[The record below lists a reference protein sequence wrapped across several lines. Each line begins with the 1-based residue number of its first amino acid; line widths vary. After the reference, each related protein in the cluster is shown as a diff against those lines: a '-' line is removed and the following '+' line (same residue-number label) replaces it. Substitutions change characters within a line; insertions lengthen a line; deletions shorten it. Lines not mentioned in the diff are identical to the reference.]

1 MSNDIF
7 ESVSQ
12 RVCGEETPQNR
23 RIRQVADELRRR
35 CELYE
40 AQFRDGEK
48 DVNHLDI
55 EQRVAEQYA
64 KEKGLWFP
72 IDKVFDLG
80 TPGPSGNEND
90 TYVKEDIIYKVNNLL
105 NCGSILRLFD
115 KMLWH
120 NDLFYDTAYSFY
132 AFTGFDSRTV
142 MPVFQQRLVKYAQ
155 PATPIEIET
164 FMAALGFTK
173 KNNEGRF
180 VNNMYE
186 VWDLVPKNVLKDKDG
201 DMYVVDAEIRKLND
215 IVNH

>member
-1 MSNDIF
+1 MSNDIP
-7 ESVSQ
+7 EPVSQ
-12 RVCGEETPQNR
+12 RGCVEETPPNR
-23 RIRQVADELRRR
+23 IIRQVANELCRR

-48 DVNHLDI
+48 DVNHLDV

-64 KEKGLWFP
+64 KENGLWIP

-132 AFTGFDSRTV
+132 AYICKQNTTIMSF
-142 MPVFQQRLVKYAQ
+142 A
-155 PATPIEIET
+155 
-164 FMAALGFTK
+164 
-173 KNNEGRF
+173 KNR
-180 VNNMYE
+180 
-186 VWDLVPKNVLKDKDG
+186 
-201 DMYVVDAEIRKLND
+201 
-215 IVNH
+215 

>member
-1 MSNDIF
+1 MSNDIL

-12 RVCGEETPQNR
+12 RGSGEETPQNR
-23 RIRQVADELRRR
+23 RIRQVADELRGR

-40 AQFRDGEK
+40 AQLRDGEK
-48 DVNHLDI
+48 DVKHLDI

-64 KEKGLWFP
+64 KENGIWLS

-80 TPGPSGNEND
+80 TPGPCGNEND
-90 TYVKEDIIYKVNNLL
+90 TYVKDDMIYKVNNLL

-115 KMLWH
+115 KLLWH

-132 AFTGFDSRTV
+132 AFTGFDGRTV
-142 MPVFQQRLVKYAQ
+142 MPVFVQRLVKNAQ

-164 FMAALGFTK
+164 YMTAIGFTK

-180 VNNMYE
+180 TNNMYE
-186 VWDLVPKNVLKDKDG
+186 VWDLVPRNVLKDNDG
-201 DMYVVDAEIRKLND
+201 DIYVVDAEIKILNND
-215 IVNH
+215 

>member
-1 MSNDIF
+1 MKYDLSQPI
-7 ESVSQ
+7 SQ
-12 RVCGEETPQNR
+12 RGSGEETPQNR
-23 RIRQVADELRRR
+23 RIRQVADELRGR

-40 AQFRDGEK
+40 AQLRDGEK

-64 KEKGLWFP
+64 KENGIWLS

-80 TPGPSGNEND
+80 TPGPCGNEND
-90 TYVKEDIIYKVNNLL
+90 TYVKDDMIYKVNNLL

-115 KMLWH
+115 KLHWH

-132 AFTGFDSRTV
+132 AFTGFDGRTV
-142 MPVFQQRLVKYAQ
+142 MPVFVQRLVKNAQ

-164 FMAALGFTK
+164 YMTAIGFTK

-180 VNNMYE
+180 ANSMYE
-186 VWDLVPKNVLKDKDG
+186 VWDLVPRNVLKDNDG
-201 DMYVVDAEIRKLND
+201 DIYVVDAEIKGL
-215 IVNH
+215 

>member
-1 MSNDIF
+1 MKYDLSQPI
-7 ESVSQ
+7 SQ
-12 RVCGEETPQNR
+12 RGSGEETPQNR
-23 RIRQVADELRRR
+23 RIRQVADELCGR

-64 KEKGLWFP
+64 KENGIWLS

-80 TPGPSGNEND
+80 TPGPCGNEND
-90 TYVKEDIIYKVNNLL
+90 TYVKDDMIYKVNNLL
-105 NCGSILRLFD
+105 NCGSILCLFD
-115 KMLWH
+115 KLLWH

-132 AFTGFDSRTV
+132 AFTGFDGRTV
-142 MPVFQQRLVKYAQ
+142 MPVFVQRLVKNAQ

-164 FMAALGFTK
+164 YMAAIGFTK

-180 VNNMYE
+180 TNNMYE
-186 VWDLVPKNVLKDKDG
+186 VWDLVPRNVLKDNDG
-201 DMYVVDAEIRKLND
+201 DIYVVDAEIKGEIKGL
-215 IVNH
+215 

>member
-1 MSNDIF
+1 MSNDIL

-48 DVNHLDI
+48 DVNNLDV
-55 EQRVAEQYA
+55 EQRVAEQFA
-64 KEKGLWFP
+64 KENGLWIS

-132 AFTGFDSRTV
+132 AFTGFDGRTV

-173 KNNEGRF
+173 RNNEGLY

-201 DMYVVDAEIRKLND
+201 DMYVVDAEIKKQ
-215 IVNH
+215 

>member
-1 MSNDIF
+1 MSNDIP
-7 ESVSQ
+7 EPVSQ
-12 RVCGEETPQNR
+12 RGCGEETPQNR
-23 RIRQVADELRRR
+23 RIRQVADELCRR

-40 AQFRDGEK
+40 AQFRDGK
-48 DVNHLDI
+48 NDVNRLDV

-64 KEKGLWFP
+64 KENGLWFP

-132 AFTGFDSRTV
+132 AFTGFDGRTV
-142 MPVFQQRLVKYAQ
+142 MPVFQQRLVKDAQ
-155 PATPIEIET
+155 PATSIEIET

-173 KNNEGRF
+173 RNNEGRF

-201 DMYVVDAEIRKLND
+201 DMYVVDAEIRKQ
-215 IVNH
+215 

>member
-1 MSNDIF
+1 MKYDLSQPI
-7 ESVSQ
+7 SQ
-12 RVCGEETPQNR
+12 RGSGEETPQNR
-23 RIRQVADELRRR
+23 RIRQVADELRGR

-40 AQFRDGEK
+40 AQLRDGEK

-64 KEKGLWFP
+64 KENGIWLS

-80 TPGPSGNEND
+80 TPGPCGNEND
-90 TYVKEDIIYKVNNLL
+90 TYVKDDMIYKVNNLL

-115 KMLWH
+115 KLLWH

-132 AFTGFDSRTV
+132 AFTGFDGRTV
-142 MPVFQQRLVKYAQ
+142 MPVFVQRLVKNAQ

-164 FMAALGFTK
+164 YMAAIGFTK

-180 VNNMYE
+180 ANSMYE
-186 VWDLVPKNVLKDKDG
+186 VWDLVPRNVLKDNDG
-201 DMYVVDAEIRKLND
+201 DIYVVDAEIKGL
-215 IVNH
+215 

>member
-1 MSNDIF
+1 MSNDIL

-48 DVNHLDI
+48 DVNNLDV
-55 EQRVAEQYA
+55 EQRVAEQFA
-64 KEKGLWFP
+64 KENGLW
-72 IDKVFDLG
+72 ISINKVFDLG

-132 AFTGFDSRTV
+132 AFTGFDGRTV
-142 MPVFQQRLVKYAQ
+142 MPVFQQRLVKDAQ
-155 PATPIEIET
+155 PATSIEIET

-173 KNNEGRF
+173 RNNEGLY

-215 IVNH
+215 IINH

>member
-1 MSNDIF
+1 MSNDIP

-12 RVCGEETPQNR
+12 RGCGEETPQNR
-23 RIRQVADELRRR
+23 TIRQVADELCRR

-48 DVNHLDI
+48 DVNHLDV

-64 KEKGLWFP
+64 KENGLWIP

-90 TYVKEDIIYKVNNLL
+90 TYVKEDTIYKVNNLL

-132 AFTGFDSRTV
+132 AFTGFDGRTV

-173 KNNEGRF
+173 RNNEGRF

-186 VWDLVPKNVLKDKDG
+186 VWDLVPRNVLKDKDG
-201 DMYVVDAEIRKLND
+201 DMYVVDAEIRKQ
-215 IVNH
+215 

>member
-1 MSNDIF
+1 MKYDLSQPI
-7 ESVSQ
+7 SQ
-12 RVCGEETPQNR
+12 RGSGEETPQNR
-23 RIRQVADELRRR
+23 RIRQVADELRGR

-40 AQFRDGEK
+40 AQLRDGEK

-64 KEKGLWFP
+64 KENGIWLS

-80 TPGPSGNEND
+80 TPGPCGNEND
-90 TYVKEDIIYKVNNLL
+90 TYVKDDMIYKVNNLL

-115 KMLWH
+115 KLLWH

-132 AFTGFDSRTV
+132 AFTGFDGRTV
-142 MPVFQQRLVKYAQ
+142 MPVFVQRLVKNAQ

-164 FMAALGFTK
+164 YMAAIGFTK

-180 VNNMYE
+180 TNNMYE
-186 VWDLVPKNVLKDKDG
+186 VWDLVPRNVLKDNDG
-201 DMYVVDAEIRKLND
+201 DIYVVDAEIKGL
-215 IVNH
+215 

>member
-1 MSNDIF
+1 MSNDIP
-7 ESVSQ
+7 EPVSQ
-12 RVCGEETPQNR
+12 RGCGEETPQNR
-23 RIRQVADELRRR
+23 RIRQVADELCRR

-48 DVNHLDI
+48 DVNRLDV

-64 KEKGLWFP
+64 KENGLWIP

-132 AFTGFDSRTV
+132 AFTGFDGRTV
-142 MPVFQQRLVKYAQ
+142 MPVFQQRLVKDAQ
-155 PATPIEIET
+155 PATSIEIET

-173 KNNEGRF
+173 RNNEGRF

-186 VWDLVPKNVLKDKDG
+186 VWDLVPRNVLKDKDG
-201 DMYVVDAEIRKLND
+201 DMYVVDAEIRKQ
-215 IVNH
+215 

>member
-1 MSNDIF
+1 MKYDLSQPI
-7 ESVSQ
+7 SQ
-12 RVCGEETPQNR
+12 RGSGEETPQNR
-23 RIRQVADELRRR
+23 RIRQVADELRGR

-40 AQFRDGEK
+40 AQLRDGEK

-64 KEKGLWFP
+64 KENGIWLS

-80 TPGPSGNEND
+80 TPGPCGNEND
-90 TYVKEDIIYKVNNLL
+90 TYVKDDMIYKVNNLL

-115 KMLWH
+115 KLLWH

-132 AFTGFDSRTV
+132 AFTGFDGRTV
-142 MPVFQQRLVKYAQ
+142 MPVFVQRLVKNAQ

-164 FMAALGFTK
+164 YMTAIGFTK

-180 VNNMYE
+180 ANSMYE
-186 VWDLVPKNVLKDKDG
+186 VWDLVPRNVLNDNDG
-201 DMYVVDAEIRKLND
+201 DIYVVDAEIKGL
-215 IVNH
+215 

>member
-1 MSNDIF
+1 MSNDIL

-12 RVCGEETPQNR
+12 RGSGEETPQNR
-23 RIRQVADELRRR
+23 RIRHVADELRGR

-40 AQFRDGEK
+40 AQLRDGEK

-64 KEKGLWFP
+64 KENGIWLS

-80 TPGPSGNEND
+80 TPGPCGNEND
-90 TYVKEDIIYKVNNLL
+90 TYVKDDMIYKVNNLL

-115 KMLWH
+115 KLLWH

-132 AFTGFDSRTV
+132 AFTGFDGRTV
-142 MPVFQQRLVKYAQ
+142 MPVFVQRLVKNAQ

-164 FMAALGFTK
+164 YMAAIGFTK

-180 VNNMYE
+180 ANSMYE
-186 VWDLVPKNVLKDKDG
+186 VWDLVPRNVLKDNDG
-201 DMYVVDAEIRKLND
+201 DIYVVDAEIKGL
-215 IVNH
+215 

>member
-1 MSNDIF
+1 MSNDIL
-7 ESVSQ
+7 EPVSQ
-12 RVCGEETPQNR
+12 RISGEETPQNR
-23 RIRQVADELRRR
+23 RIRQVADELRGR

-40 AQFRDGEK
+40 AQLRDGEK

-64 KEKGLWFP
+64 KENGIWLS

-80 TPGPSGNEND
+80 TPGPCGNEND
-90 TYVKEDIIYKVNNLL
+90 TYVKDDMIYKVNNLL

-115 KMLWH
+115 KLLWH

-132 AFTGFDSRTV
+132 AFTGFDGRTV
-142 MPVFQQRLVKYAQ
+142 MPVFVQRLVKNAQ

-164 FMAALGFTK
+164 YMTAIGFTK

-180 VNNMYE
+180 ANSMYE
-186 VWDLVPKNVLKDKDG
+186 VWDLVPRNVLKDNDG
-201 DMYVVDAEIRKLND
+201 DIYVVDAEIKGL
-215 IVNH
+215 